1 MSLIIN
7 FKTSKLWREKVERF
21 SNRLSNLFGE
31 RLELVASLPS
41 PNDLIYDSNVLVV
54 LDEVKADDLEAVAS
68 LAPEDVNPLVVPS
81 SDVRAIDAFLHYE
94 RSSPKNWK
102 DKVSEFASC
111 LSNLFGERLEL
122 VASLPSPNDLI
133 YDSNVLVVLDEVKA
147 DDLEAV
153 ASLAPEDVNPLVVP
167 SSDVR
172 AIDAFLCRGG
182 VVEGKRRKQGRSP

>member
-1 MSLIIN
+1 VSLIIN

-81 SDVRAIDAFLHYE
+81 SDVRAIDAFL
-94 RSSPKNWK
+94 
-102 DKVSEFASC
+102 
-111 LSNLFGERLEL
+111 
-122 VASLPSPNDLI
+122 
-133 YDSNVLVVLDEVKA
+133 
-147 DDLEAV
+147 
-153 ASLAPEDVNPLVVP
+153 
-167 SSDVR
+167 
-172 AIDAFLCRGG
+172 CRGG